1 VVVREVKWR
10 LGVAG
15 LEVGGVAGLEVGGV
29 AGLEVGR
36 GLVGLEVGPG
46 G

>member
-10 LGVAG
+10 L
-15 LEVGGVAGLEVGGV
+15 GVAGLEVGGV